1 MTQKMEHRMNIRMPV
16 SLPARVYYPDKGGHG
31 SFRAV
36 TRDLGFGGA
45 FIEAGENSP
54 AKGSI
59 VRLAL
64 TTVPED
70 PVTIDALVLR
80 SENGGF
86 GVMFAYYSDEVFK
99 QLASVLEPV
108 FERNNAYEPR

>member
-1 MTQKMEHRMNIRMPV
+1 MAQKMEHRMNMRMPV
-16 SLPARVYYPDKGGHG
+16 SLSARVYYPDRGGHG
-31 SFRAV
+31 SFQTV

-45 FIEAGENSP
+45 FIEAGESSP

-64 TTVPED
+64 ATAAED

-80 SENGGF
+80 SETGGF
-86 GVMFAYYSDEVFK
+86 GVMFAYYGDDVFK
-99 QLASVLEPV
+99 QLTSVLEPA
-108 FERNNAYEPR
+108 FDQQDAHSPH